1 MTGWEKTEESLL
13 RKTAK
18 ESQQAIEAN
27 YRLINENMK
36 DVVWQTTPDLVITY
50 VTSSVKKLLGY
61 EPQELIGQPLTYLLT
76 PAAKKLVLDLYPD
89 IMRRLAEHEELD
101 SEIPVVELIR
111 KDGTTVWTEVDTH
124 PTFNSAGQFTGFKG
138 VAWDISKRKKAED
151 ALLESERFLR
161 QFEKISRTGGWM
173 ANPHTNSLHWTQGV
187 YDIVGAPKDYQ
198 PGLDEGLEFYT
209 PPYRPI
215 LKDAVAKTI
224 EQGEPF
230 TIEAEVMT
238 FGGKHL
244 WTEVRGLVLV
254 EKGEAPQ
261 VIGSFQDITE
271 RKLAE
276 ELLQQSEEKFSK
288 VFQYGPALI
297 TLSNLDDGTYVDVND
312 KFCEVSGFSRADCIG
327 KTAIDFGWISQ
338 EERKRLFDELHAH
351 GSARGIDLEV
361 RTKDKRK
368 LHLIYNGEM
377 IQTKNRPLLLSIA
390 HNITD
395 RKIVEEELREARDEL
410 EARVEE
416 RTNNLVKAN
425 QNLELEIAERKRAE
439 KELQGSLQ
447 RLELTLAEASRFRV
461 QAEVASAAKSEF
473 LTNMSHE
480 LRTPL
485 TAVIGFSDLLG
496 DQIFGKLNDKQLGYV
511 KEISGAGRHLL
522 ILINDILDLAK
533 VESGKMDIRMSPV
546 DLTELLE
553 HCLRMIRETAIKR
566 GLNVSLKVSEE
577 FYEGQIQADNVRLK
591 QIVMNLLSNAV
602 KFTPSGG
609 TIRLEAERRGKEI
622 LLSVSD
628 TGLGLKPDDQKRI
641 FQAFEQLDGSFSR
654 QEQGT
659 GLGLAL
665 VSKLVELHG
674 GRFLVES
681 DGEGL
686 GSTFSFFIPFIRE
699 AKDAE
704 SQLAPA
710 SVRLKFQSPPDPSVA
725 EKTRPKVLVVEDN
738 ESNMKFI
745 TDLLEDAGYEAIH
758 AFSAETAIEQTEM
771 AKPSLI
777 LMDISLPGMDGL
789 TATKVLKSNPVTAH
803 VPVVALTA
811 HAMKDDESKAKEAGC
826 DAYLL
831 KPIDT
836 RVFYRT
842 LAAIVR
848 EPPILD

>member
-1 MTGWEKTEESLL
+1 M
-13 RKTAK
+13 
-18 ESQQAIEAN
+18 
-27 YRLINENMK
+27 
-36 DVVWQTTPDLVITY
+36 
-50 VTSSVKKLLGY
+50 
-61 EPQELIGQPLTYLLT
+61 
-76 PAAKKLVLDLYPD
+76 VLD
-89 IMRRLAEHEELD
+89 
-101 SEIPVVELIR
+101 SVPVVELIR

-151 ALLESERFLR
+151 ALRESERFLR
-161 QFEKISRTGGWM
+161 QSEKIARTGGWM

-209 PPYRPI
+209 PSYRPI
-215 LKDAVAKTI
+215 IKEAVAKTI

-238 FGGKHL
+238 TGGKHL
-244 WTEVRGLVLV
+244 WTEVRGLMRV
-254 EKGEAPQ
+254 EEGEAPQ

-288 VFQYGPALI
+288 VFQYGPALM

-410 EARVEE
+410 EASVEE

-447 RLELTLAEASRFRV
+447 RLELALAEASRFRV

-553 HCLRMIRETAIKR
+553 HCLRMIMETAIKR

-738 ESNMKFI
+738 ESNMKYI

-803 VPVVALTA
+803 IPVVALTA

-836 RVFYRT
+836 KAFYRT
-842 LAAIVR
+842 LADIVR
-848 EPPILD
+848 EPPILG

>member
-1 MTGWEKTEESLL
+1 MTGWEKTEESLQ

-18 ESQQAIEAN
+18 ESHAIEAN

-61 EPQELIGQPLTYLLT
+61 EPQELIGQPLTYLLKQ
-76 PAAKKLVLDLYPD
+76 AAKKLVLDLYPD

-101 SEIPVVELIR
+101 SEIPIVELIR

-151 ALLESERFLR
+151 ALRESERFLS
-161 QFEKISRTGGWM
+161 QSEKIARTGGWM

-209 PPYRPI
+209 PSYRPI
-215 LKDAVAKTI
+215 IKEAVAKTI

-238 FGGKHL
+238 TGGKHL
-244 WTEVRGLVLV
+244 WTEVRGLMRV
-254 EKGEAPQ
+254 EEGEAPQ

-288 VFQYGPALI
+288 VFQYGPALM

-410 EARVEE
+410 EASVEE

-447 RLELTLAEASRFRV
+447 RLELALAEASRFRV

-628 TGLGLKPDDQKRI
+628 TGIGLKPDDQKRI

-738 ESNMKFI
+738 ESNMKYI

-803 VPVVALTA
+803 IPVVALTA
-811 HAMKDDESKAKEAGC
+811 HAMKDDESKSKEAGC

-836 RVFYRT
+836 KAFYRT
-842 LAAIVR
+842 LADIVR

>member
-1 MTGWEKTEESLL
+1 MTGWEKTEESLQ

-18 ESQQAIEAN
+18 ESHAIEAN

-61 EPQELIGQPLTYLLT
+61 EPQELIGQPLTYLLK

-101 SEIPVVELIR
+101 CEIPIVELIR

-151 ALLESERFLR
+151 ALRESERFLR
-161 QFEKISRTGGWM
+161 QSEKIARTGGWM

-209 PPYRPI
+209 PSYRPI
-215 LKDAVAKTI
+215 LKEAVAKTI

-238 FGGKHL
+238 TGGKHL
-244 WTEVRGLVLV
+244 WTEVRGLMRLEV
-254 EKGEAPQ
+254 GEAPQ

-416 RTNNLVKAN
+416 RTNNLVKVN
-425 QNLELEIAERKRAE
+425 QNLELEIADRKRAE

-803 VPVVALTA
+803 IPVVALTA

-842 LAAIVR
+842 LADIVR

>member
-1 MTGWEKTEESLL
+1 MTGWEKTEESLQ

-18 ESQQAIEAN
+18 ESHAIEAN

-61 EPQELIGQPLTYLLT
+61 EPQELIGQPLTYLLKQ
-76 PAAKKLVLDLYPD
+76 AAKKLVLDLYPD

-101 SEIPVVELIR
+101 SVPVVELIR

-151 ALLESERFLR
+151 ALRESERFLR
-161 QFEKISRTGGWM
+161 QSEKIARTGGWM

-209 PPYRPI
+209 PSYRPI
-215 LKDAVAKTI
+215 IKEAVAKTI

-238 FGGKHL
+238 TGGKHL
-244 WTEVRGLVLV
+244 WTEVRGLMRV
-254 EKGEAPQ
+254 EEGEAPQ

-288 VFQYGPALI
+288 VFQYGPALM

-447 RLELTLAEASRFRV
+447 RLELALAEASRFRV

-628 TGLGLKPDDQKRI
+628 TGIGLKPDDQKRI

-738 ESNMKFI
+738 ESNMKYI

-803 VPVVALTA
+803 IPVVALTA

-836 RVFYRT
+836 KAFYRT
-842 LAAIVR
+842 LADIVR
-848 EPPILD
+848 EPPILG

>member
-18 ESQQAIEAN
+18 ESQQAIEEN

-61 EPQELIGQPLTYLLT
+61 EPQELIGQPLTYLLK

-101 SEIPVVELIR
+101 CEIPIVELIR

-151 ALLESERFLR
+151 ALRESERFLR
-161 QFEKISRTGGWM
+161 QSEKIARTGGWM

-238 FGGKHL
+238 TGGKHL
-244 WTEVRGLVLV
+244 WTEVRGLMRLEV
-254 EKGEAPQ
+254 GEAPQ

-725 EKTRPKVLVVEDN
+725 EKTHRKVLVVEDN

-803 VPVVALTA
+803 IPVVALTA

-842 LAAIVR
+842 LADIVR

>member
-101 SEIPVVELIR
+101 CEIPIVELIR

>member
-1 MTGWEKTEESLL
+1 
-13 RKTAK
+13 
-18 ESQQAIEAN
+18 
-27 YRLINENMK
+27 
-36 DVVWQTTPDLVITY
+36 
-50 VTSSVKKLLGY
+50 
-61 EPQELIGQPLTYLLT
+61 
-76 PAAKKLVLDLYPD
+76 
-89 IMRRLAEHEELD
+89 
-101 SEIPVVELIR
+101 
-111 KDGTTVWTEVDTH
+111 
-124 PTFNSAGQFTGFKG
+124 
-138 VAWDISKRKKAED
+138 
-151 ALLESERFLR
+151 
-161 QFEKISRTGGWM
+161 
-173 ANPHTNSLHWTQGV
+173 
-187 YDIVGAPKDYQ
+187 
-198 PGLDEGLEFYT
+198 
-209 PPYRPI
+209 
-215 LKDAVAKTI
+215 
-224 EQGEPF
+224 
-230 TIEAEVMT
+230 
-238 FGGKHL
+238 
-244 WTEVRGLVLV
+244 
-254 EKGEAPQ
+254 
-261 VIGSFQDITE
+261 
-271 RKLAE
+271 
-276 ELLQQSEEKFSK
+276 
-288 VFQYGPALI
+288 
-297 TLSNLDDGTYVDVND
+297 
-312 KFCEVSGFSRADCIG
+312 VSGFSRADCIG

-368 LHLIYNGEM
+368 LHLIYNGEL
-377 IQTKNRPLLLSIA
+377 IQTKNRYLLLSIA

-395 RKIVEEELREARDEL
+395 RKIVEEELRGARDEL

-416 RTNNLVKAN
+416 RTSKLREAN

-439 KELQGSLQ
+439 RELQGSLQ
-447 RLELTLAEASRFRV
+447 RLELSLAEASRFRV
-461 QAEVASAAKSEF
+461 QAEVASAAKSGF

-496 DQIFGKLNDKQLGYV
+496 DQMFGKLNEKQLGYV

-546 DLTELLE
+546 NLSELLK

-622 LLSVSD
+622 LVSVFD

-641 FQAFEQLDGSFSR
+641 FQAFEQVDCSFSR

-674 GRFLVES
+674 GRLLVES

-699 AKDAE
+699 EKDAE
-704 SQLAPA
+704 AQLAPA
-710 SVRLKFQSPPDPSVA
+710 SVRLQFQSPSDPSVA

-745 TDLLEDAGYEAIH
+745 TDLLEDAGYEAIL
-758 AFSAETAIEQTEM
+758 AFSAETAIKQAEM

-811 HAMKDDESKAKEAGC
+811 HAMKDDDSKAKEAGC

-836 RVFYRT
+836 KAFYRT
-842 LAAIVR
+842 LADIVR
-848 EPPILD
+848 EP

>member
-1 MTGWEKTEESLL
+1 MTVWEKTKASLL
-13 RKTAK
+13 RKTAE
-18 ESQQAIEAN
+18 ESQQAIEEN

-36 DVVWQTTPDLVITY
+36 DVIWQTTPDLVITY

-61 EPQELIGQPLTYLLT
+61 EPQELIGQRLTYLLT
-76 PAAKKLVLDLYPD
+76 PAAKKLVLDRYPD

-101 SEIPVVELIR
+101 SEIPIVELIR
-111 KDGTTVWTEVDTH
+111 KDGTTVWTESDMD
-124 PTFNSAGQFTGFKG
+124 PTFSGAGQFIGFKG
-138 VAWDISKRKKAED
+138 VTWDISRRKKAED
-151 ALLESERFLR
+151 ALRESERFLR
-161 QFEKISRTGGWM
+161 QSEKIARIGGWR
-173 ANPHTNSLHWTQGV
+173 ANPHTKSLHWTQGV
-187 YDIVGAPKDYQ
+187 NDIVGVPKDYQ
-198 PGLDEGLEFYT
+198 PCWDEGLEFYT
-209 PPYRPI
+209 PSYRPI
-215 LKDAVAKTI
+215 LNEAIAKTI
-224 EQGEPF
+224 EQGEQF

-238 FGGKHL
+238 SGGKHL
-244 WTEVRGLVLV
+244 WTEVRGLMRV
-254 EKGEAPQ
+254 EEGEAPQ
-261 VIGSFQDITE
+261 VIGTFQDITE

-276 ELLQQSEEKFSK
+276 ELLQQSEEKLSK
-288 VFQYGPALI
+288 VFQYSPALI

-351 GSARGIDLEV
+351 GSAKGIDLEV

-368 LHLIYNGEM
+368 LHLIFNGEL
-377 IQTKNRPLLLSIA
+377 IQTKDRPLLLSIA

-395 RKIVEEELREARDEL
+395 RKIVEEELRRARDEF
-410 EARVEE
+410 ETRVEE
-416 RTNNLVKAN
+416 RTNKLVKAN
-425 QNLELEIAERKRAE
+425 QKLELEITERKRVE
-439 KELQGSLQ
+439 RELQISLQ
-447 RLELTLAEASRFRV
+447 RLEHTLAEASQLRV
-461 QAEVASAAKSEF
+461 QAEVASEAKSEF
-473 LTNMSHE
+473 LANMSHE

-485 TAVIGFSDLLG
+485 TAVVGFSDLLG
-496 DQIFGKLNDKQLGYV
+496 DQLFGKLNEKQLECV
-511 KEISGAGRHLL
+511 KEISEAGRILL

-533 VESGKMDIRMSPV
+533 IESGKMDIRISPV
-546 DLTELLE
+546 DMVELLE
-553 HCLRMIRETAIKR
+553 HCLRMIREAAIKR
-566 GLNVSLKVSEE
+566 GLNVRLEVSKE
-577 FYEGQIQADNVRLK
+577 FYEGQIQVDNVRLK

-622 LLSVSD
+622 LVSVSD
-628 TGLGLKPDDQKRI
+628 TGIGLKPEDQKRI
-641 FQAFEQLDGSFSR
+641 FQAFEQLDCSFSR

-699 AKDAE
+699 EKDAE
-704 SQLAPA
+704 AQLAPA
-710 SVRLKFQSPPDPSVA
+710 SVRLQFQSPSDPSFE
-725 EKTRPKVLVVEDN
+725 EKTRPKVLIVEDN

-758 AFSAETAIEQTEM
+758 AFSAETAIKQTEIE
-771 AKPSLI
+771 KPSLI

-811 HAMKDDESKAKEAGC
+811 YAMKDDESKAKEAGC
-826 DAYLL
+826 YAYLL

-842 LAAIVR
+842 LADIVR
-848 EPPILD
+848 EP

>member
-1 MTGWEKTEESLL
+1 MTGWEKTEESRL

-61 EPQELIGQPLTYLLT
+61 EPQELIGQPLTYLLK

-89 IMRRLAEHEELD
+89 IMRHLAEHEELD
-101 SEIPVVELIR
+101 SVPVVELIR

-151 ALLESERFLR
+151 ALRESERFLR
-161 QFEKISRTGGWM
+161 QSEKIARTGGWM

-238 FGGKHL
+238 TGGKHL
-244 WTEVRGLVLV
+244 WTEVRGLMRLEV
-254 EKGEAPQ
+254 GEAPQ

-725 EKTRPKVLVVEDN
+725 EKTHRKVLVVEDN

-803 VPVVALTA
+803 IPVVALTA

-842 LAAIVR
+842 LADIVR

>member
-61 EPQELIGQPLTYLLT
+61 EPQELIGQPLTYLLKQ
-76 PAAKKLVLDLYPD
+76 AAKKLVLDLYPD

-101 SEIPVVELIR
+101 SEIPIVELIR

-151 ALLESERFLR
+151 ALRESERFLR
-161 QFEKISRTGGWM
+161 QSEKIARTGGWM

-238 FGGKHL
+238 TGGKHL
-244 WTEVRGLVLV
+244 WTEVRGLMRLEV
-254 EKGEAPQ
+254 GEAPQ

-297 TLSNLDDGTYVDVND
+297 TLSNLDDGTFVDVND

-410 EARVEE
+410 ESRVEE

-496 DQIFGKLNDKQLGYV
+496 DQMFGKLNEKQLGYV

-842 LAAIVR
+842 LADIVR